1 MGLKDHFV
9 SEQLPNQPG
18 IYKFFDA
25 ENTLI
30 YVGKAKNLKNRVSSY
45 FNKGNSN
52 TRKTLKLVSEIERLE
67 YTIVNSEFDA
77 LLLENSLIKENQP
90 KYNIRLK
97 DDKTYPY
104 IIVTKEP
111 FPKVY
116 PTRIVNYDL
125 GTYYGP
131 YAGVKAMN
139 NVLDLIRKLYKI
151 RTCNLSLIEKNI
163 KEGKFKVCLEYHI
176 GNCKAP
182 CVGLQLLHE
191 YEEEMAQVHNILKGN
206 LSKVK
211 SHFKEK
217 MGEAATNMEFET
229 AQSFKEKLDL
239 LENFQAKSL
248 VVNPNIDDIDVF
260 TVVSTEEAAYL
271 SFLKVIQG
279 SITQTL
285 TREIKRKL
293 DETDEEILLL
303 NIIEIRDALNSRADE
318 VITNIAI
325 EKSFDNFEIC
335 VPQRGDKRK
344 LIELSLKN
352 GMYFKKER
360 VEEQM
365 NNRSDESTSRILNRL
380 KEDLRLTHLPETIEC
395 FDNSNIQGTNPVS
408 SMVCFKN
415 ARPSK
420 KDYRHYNIK
429 TVEGPNDFASMY
441 EVVYRRYKRLLTEEL
456 PLPNLIIIDG
466 GKGQL
471 SSAVDALKSLNIYGQ
486 IPVIG
491 IAKRLEE
498 LYYPEDNFP
507 LYIDKRSES
516 LRLLQRVRDEAHR
529 FAITFHRDK
538 RSKGSLKT
546 QLEDIKGIGK
556 ETVSKLLGTYKTI
569 QRIKDT
575 GPEEVSKVI
584 GKDKANRLFEQLNSG
599 AK

>member
-1 MGLKDHFV
+1 MALKDHFV
-9 SEQLPNQPG
+9 SDQLPNQPG

-25 ENTLI
+25 EDTLI

-77 LLLENSLIKENQP
+77 LLLENSLIKENLP

-97 DDKTYPY
+97 DDKSYPY
-104 IIVTKEP
+104 VIVTNEP

-116 PTRIVNYDL
+116 PTRTVNYDL

-182 CVGLQLLHE
+182 CVGLQLLQE
-191 YEEEMAQVHNILKGN
+191 YEEEIAQVHHILKGN

-211 SHFKEK
+211 GHFKEK
-217 MGEAATNMEFET
+217 MTEAAMNMEFET

-248 VVNPNIDDIDVF
+248 VVNPNIDDLDVF
-260 TVVSTEEAAYL
+260 TIVSTEDAAYL

-303 NIIEIRDALNSRADE
+303 NIIEIRDALNSTAEE
-318 VITNIAI
+318 VITNIPI

-335 VPQRGDKRK
+335 VPLRGDKKK
-344 LIELSLKN
+344 LIELSVKN
-352 GMYFKKER
+352 GMYFKKEKM
-360 VEEQM
+360 EEQM
-365 NNRSDESTSRILNRL
+365 NNRTDESANRILNRL

-441 EVVYRRYKRLLTEEL
+441 EVVYRRYKRLLAEEL
-456 PLPNLIIIDG
+456 PLPNLIMIDG

-471 SSAVDALKSLNIYGQ
+471 SAAVDALKSLNIYGQ
-486 IPVIG
+486 IPIIG

-498 LYYPEDNFP
+498 LYYPEDSFP

-556 ETVSKLLGTYKTI
+556 ETVTKLLGTYKTI
-569 QRIKDT
+569 QRIKET
-575 GPEEVSKVI
+575 GPEEVSKII
-584 GKDKANRLFEQLNSG
+584 GKDKANKLFEQLNSRN
-599 AK
+599 